1 MTTNRTAIRR
11 RLAIG
16 GRAHRPPR
24 GAWKAGHRSI
34 LAPLA
39 ATVAATVAVG
49 VGVALARAGQERR
62 DVRQRRRDR
71 RLGLAPGEPLADA
84 LERMAAG
91 QAELV
96 LELFSADA
104 TLDAR
109 TVHETRK
116 ALKRLRA
123 LLRLLE
129 HRLGEDAYARASAAL
144 RDASRQLSDARDAE
158 VMLNTLDGLIERH
171 PRALGRRTGVRR
183 LRARLA
189 HERAHMERLTL
200 GQPATRT
207 AVINELSAFRDGIA
221 AWKLPERPGIGLVER
236 DLRRLYRQGVER
248 HKLVLRG
255 KGDQMQAM
263 HEWRKRVKDLRY
275 AAEMLQRRG
284 SHKRKHADTRL
295 RKLTKRA
302 DALGELLGEDHDLAV
317 LAQNLRAGR
326 QAGRRDTWHTPRK
339 TRKVLLKAIARRRRT
354 LRKRALRDGAR
365 LYRRSPKRF
374 INDLCA

>member
-1 MTTNRTAIRR
+1 V
-11 RLAIG
+11 
-16 GRAHRPPR
+16 
-24 GAWKAGHRSI
+24 WKAGHRSI

-39 ATVAATVAVG
+39 ATVAATMAVG

-62 DVRQRRRDR
+62 SVRQRRRDR

-104 TLDAR
+104 TPDAR

-129 HRLGEDAYARASAAL
+129 HRLGEDAYARESTAL
-144 RDASRQLSDARDAE
+144 RHAARQLSDARDAE
-158 VMLNTLDGLIERH
+158 VILNTLDGLIARH

-189 HERAHMERLTL
+189 HERAHTERLTL

-207 AVINELSAFRDGIA
+207 AVIHELSAFRDGIA

-236 DLRRLYRQGVER
+236 DLRRLYSQGLER
-248 HKLVLRG
+248 HKHVLRG
-255 KGDQMQAM
+255 KGDQVQAM

-284 SHKRKHADTRL
+284 SQKRRRSDKRL
-295 RKLTKRA
+295 RELAKRA

-317 LAQNLRAGR
+317 LAQHLRAGR
-326 QAGRRDTWHTPRK
+326 HAGRRDTWHTTRK
-339 TRKVLLKAIARRRRT
+339 TRKALLKAIAKRRRR

-374 INDLCA
+374 TSALRA